1 MTPTALPPSLRV
13 IERGWLSSNSVL
25 LFDGDEATLI
35 DSGYVTEAEETVA
48 PVGAE
53 LAWRAIAAPGHDLR
67 ALVFYAP
74 DQGILIS
81 GDALWADGFGIL
93 FGALLGTDEALAATR
108 TTLEMLQRLEVEWV
122 IPGHGPPFRDYA
134 AALEQ
139 AWGRWRALA
148 EDPTRIARNAV
159 RACVAFSLFE
169 QRTLTRTALEQML
182 AEIPLFAIA
191 NERFLRLSPQAL
203 ADWVATQLVAAGRA
217 RWEGEQ
223 LVAVP

>member
-1 MTPTALPPSLRV
+1 VRRWDRDALLLSVAGQNAEPFPV
-13 IERGWLSSNSVL
+13 DETIEPGD
-25 LFDGDEATLI
+25 LFRAGGL
-35 DSGYVTEAEETVA
+35 V
-48 PVGAE
+48 
-53 LAWRAIAAPGHDLR
+53 WRAIAAPGHDPR

-108 TTLEMLQRLEVEWV
+108 TTLEMLQRLEVDWV
-122 IPGHGPPFRDYA
+122 VPGHGPPFRDYA
-134 AALEQ
+134 AALER

-169 QRTLTRTALEQML
+169 QRTLTRTALERML